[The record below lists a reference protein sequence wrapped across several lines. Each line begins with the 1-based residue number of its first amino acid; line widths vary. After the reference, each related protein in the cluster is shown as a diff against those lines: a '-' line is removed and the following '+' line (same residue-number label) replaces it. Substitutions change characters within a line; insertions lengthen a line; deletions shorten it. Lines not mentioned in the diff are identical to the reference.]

1 MDDPSRDVPVSIIIM
16 LALKEPHGQVEML
29 QKVIALVKQ
38 QDDLRRMLRAAD
50 TKEAYQVIAHYLV

>member
-1 MDDPSRDVPVSIIIM
+1 
-16 LALKEPHGQVEML
+16 ML